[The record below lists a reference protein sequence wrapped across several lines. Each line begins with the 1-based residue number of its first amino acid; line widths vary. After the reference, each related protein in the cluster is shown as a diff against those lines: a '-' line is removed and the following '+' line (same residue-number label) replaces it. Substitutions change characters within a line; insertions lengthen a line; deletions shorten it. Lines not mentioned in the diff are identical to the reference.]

1 MRNTEKLYLCERCR
15 RKAEKSNLIVLRS
28 GTIDNHDR
36 DYECDI
42 CGAITLVL
50 DLCEVSNF

>member
-1 MRNTEKLYLCERCR
+1 MRHTENLYLCEQCR